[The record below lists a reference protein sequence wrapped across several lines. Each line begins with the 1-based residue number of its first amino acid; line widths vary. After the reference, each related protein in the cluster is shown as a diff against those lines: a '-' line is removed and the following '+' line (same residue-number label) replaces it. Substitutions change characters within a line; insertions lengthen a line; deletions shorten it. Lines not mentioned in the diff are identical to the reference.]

1 MKASVVWQG
10 GMEFQGSADSGHTI
24 TLDAAPDVG
33 GQDHGLRFHGRT
45 FRMFFTAKR
54 SGKRGMPAL

>member
-1 MKASVVWQG
+1 MEASVVWQG

-33 GQDHGLRFHGRT
+33 GQDHGLRPMELMALSWLAARRWT
-45 FRMFFTAKR
+45 SFR
-54 SGKRGMPAL
+54 S